1 MTDTLPD
8 VLTLE
13 ELLRGYGP
21 YFNGGRPPTDD
32 EVFTKLE
39 AFGHAVWRLERYAQ
53 REYAIQIW
61 TDWISEKLLPRPTQ
75 PWRVVHAAVAA
86 GAKVTTD
93 AAPWRW
99 YEDTELAELPPVHDL
114 VSGHIPEKALALL
127 YGPTGHG
134 KTHTSLDMALCVGT
148 GTPWHGHSVKQG
160 SVAYI
165 IAEGIGGVRYRVEA
179 WKEYHGWTGTTNVK
193 FLPRPVHLLEP
204 TEAARI
210 VTDLGTWD
218 PAPRFVVVDT
228 LAWCLTPG
236 GNENSPEH
244 MGAYVQAIDQIR
256 ATTGATVLTNHH
268 TGHDTSRE
276 RGHTS
281 LNAAMDTT
289 IQVKMDADEAITLK
303 CDKQRESAPF
313 SPLHFRLKYAAESVV
328 PVICEPTDEPDRFTK
343 GMRTCLETLVDI
355 TPDDC
360 NSGVAVTTWLK
371 CMPEGSKERTF
382 YHCCKRLDTAGYV
395 EKVGKMWR
403 LTDKG
408 RTAIA
413 LQ

>member
-1 MTDTLPD
+1 MTDP
-8 VLTLE
+8 LTLQ
-13 ELLRGYGP
+13 ELLIGYGP
-21 YFNGGRPPTDD
+21 YLDGEAPTDTEMFSRLD
-32 EVFTKLE
+32 QFGE
-39 AFGHAVWRLERYAQ
+39 AFWRIESRTQ
-53 REYAIQIW
+53 REYAAQTW
-61 TDWISEKLLPRPTQ
+61 ADYLANNVLPAPSR
-75 PWRVVHAAVAA
+75 PWRIVQEAITAGNVATE
-86 GAKVTTD
+86 GGS
-93 AAPWRW
+93 WRW
-99 YEDTELAELPPVHDL
+99 YSDAELAELPPTADL
-114 VSGHIPEKALALL
+114 VSGHITESGLVLL

-134 KTHTSLDMALCVGT
+134 KTHISLDAALCVGT